1 MVRSVQGMDATH
13 SIALDLVSLE
23 LDDREALV
31 RLLADHAVAPAR
43 RAWGLPLPEPGER
56 LADVLGSAVRI
67 GNRLAWFGPTPG
79 LTVATTLFDAVV
91 RGYVLFTRV
100 LPGVLADPDHLDT
113 SLGAPNWIY
122 FEESRQLCAFLW
134 DDLERLVDGL
144 LGRPTVPGENPA
156 LERRYRI
163 ERHDAALAEVADA
176 QALARAVLATPDPG
190 GAALYRRHDV
200 GLRAVDQAAAFR
212 LDDVLRAEAH
222 QRAVWLAEVDLLFP
236 LAEVV
241 ASSNG
246 QPRFVPP
253 SDPDAFEEQVDDHGV
268 YPTVI
273 PETIRAVVALDLVS
287 TFSRQRSVSLCAH
300 CLQPL
305 LLTGHQAGRVDRGLP
320 VYHAMCNPAHRRR
333 WMRDYQRGRR
343 AGRPSRSRAA
353 RSDRQADTPVRDDD
367 QATVYPVASGEL
379 RGNV

>member
-1 MVRSVQGMDATH
+1 MDAIQ
-13 SIALDLVSLE
+13 SLSLDLVSLD
-23 LDDREALV
+23 LGDREALV

-43 RAWGLPLPEPGER
+43 RAWGLPLPEPGEQ

-79 LTVATTLFDAVV
+79 LTVSTVLFDAVV
-91 RGYVLFTRV
+91 RGYVLFTRL
-100 LPGVLADPDHLDT
+100 LPGVLADPDHLNT
-113 SLGAPNWIY
+113 SIAAPHWIF
-122 FEESRQLCAFLW
+122 FEDSRQLCAFLW
-134 DDLERLVDGL
+134 NDVERLVDGL
-144 LGRPTVPGENPA
+144 LGRPPQPGNNPA
-156 LERRYRI
+156 LERRYAV
-163 ERHDAALAEVADA
+163 ERNDAGIAELAEARE
-176 QALARAVLATPDPG
+176 LARGVLATPRVADGP
-190 GAALYRRHDV
+190 LYTRHDV

-212 LDDVLRAEAH
+212 LDDVLRAEVH

-241 ASSNG
+241 ASPNG
-246 QPRFVPP
+246 QPRVVAPL
-253 SDPDAFEEQVDDHGV
+253 DPEAIEERVDDHGV

-273 PETIRAVVALDLVS
+273 PETIRGAVALDLVS
-287 TFSRQRSVSLCAH
+287 TFSRQRSVGLCAH

-343 AGRPSRSRAA
+343 AGRPSPSGDAM
-353 RSDRQADTPVRDDD
+353 SDRQADTPVRDDN
-367 QATVYPVASGEL
+367 QAIVYLPVASGEL